1 METADNGKL
10 IERHGIVIADRL
22 AKAQRSTNKRKF
34 IDDEQKLAKERDE
47 AREKV
52 CLGLNFNQWP

>member
-22 AKAQRSTNKRKF
+22 AKAQKSTNKRKF

-52 CLGLNFNQWP
+52 CLT